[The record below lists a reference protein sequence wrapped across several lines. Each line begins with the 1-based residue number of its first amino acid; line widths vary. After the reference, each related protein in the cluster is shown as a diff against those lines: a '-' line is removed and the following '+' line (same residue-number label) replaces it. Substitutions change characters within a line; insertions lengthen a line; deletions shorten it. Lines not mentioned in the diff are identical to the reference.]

1 MTQQEFTS
9 RTLVEVS
16 TEEFWAINEVYN
28 HCNLDKDEFCKLWR
42 KMNASRVAEAKAKA
56 KAQAEQERIFSKT
69 HTLILKLTCNGNAYH
84 TDWYYRTPVTKMLN
98 ASDCKFLEEQG
109 FNYKNDEYGAIVFP
123 YDLVYD
129 LKKSLALV

>member
-84 TDWYYRTPVTKMLN
+84 TDWYYRTPVTKILN
-98 ASDCKFLEEQG
+98 ASECKFLEEQG
-109 FNYKNDEYGAIVFP
+109 FAYKNNEYGGIVLP
-123 YDLVYD
+123 YELVFD

>member
-28 HCNLDKDEFCKLWR
+28 NSDIDKDEFCKMWR
-42 KMNASRVAEAKAKA
+42 KMNASRVAAA
-56 KAQAEQERIFSKT
+56 KAQAKAQAKQERIFAKT
-69 HTLILKLTCNGNAYH
+69 SDLILKLTCNSNAYH
-84 TDWYYRTPVTKMLN
+84 TDWYYRTPVTNMLN

-109 FNYKNDEYGAIVFP
+109 FNYKRNEFGGIVLP
-123 YDLVYD
+123 YELVFD

>member
-28 HCNLDKDEFCKLWR
+28 NSDIDKDEFCKLWR
-42 KMNASRVAEAKAKA
+42 KMNASRVAEAKAQA
-56 KAQAEQERIFSKT
+56 KAQAKQERIFAKISD
-69 HTLILKLTCNGNAYH
+69 LILKLTCKNTAFG
-84 TDWYYRTPVTKMLN
+84 TTWYYRTPVTKMLN

>member
-1 MTQQEFTS
+1 MTQQEFSS

-28 HCNLDKDEFCKLWR
+28 HSDLNKDEFCKLWR
-42 KMNASRVAEAKAKA
+42 KMNASRVAEAKAQA
-56 KAQAEQERIFSKT
+56 KAQAEQERVFAKT
-69 HTLILKLTCNGNAYH
+69 HTLILKLTCNNTAFG
-84 TDWYYRTPVTKMLN
+84 TTWYYRIPAIKMLN

-109 FNYKNDEYGAIVFP
+109 INYKNDEYGAIVFP
-123 YDLVYD
+123 YDLVYE

>member
-42 KMNASRVAEAKAKA
+42 KMNASRVAEAKAQA
-56 KAQAEQERIFSKT
+56 KAQAEQERTAGKLWRIAEK
-69 HTLILKLTCNGNAYH
+69 LVLKSRRKGQE
-84 TDWYYRTPVTKMLN
+84 WYMISR
-98 ASDCKFLEEQG
+98 ASDILNFAEKCFLDEQKIRYSYNQWG
-109 FNYKNDEYGAIVFP
+109 GYITP
-123 YDLVYD
+123 SSLVYD
-129 LKKSLALV
+129 IKVRLNIA

>member
-28 HCNLDKDEFCKLWR
+28 NSDIDKDEFCKLWR
-42 KMNASRVAEAKAKA
+42 KMNANRVAEAKAKA

-84 TDWYYRTPVTKMLN
+84 TDWYYRTPVTKILN

>member
-1 MTQQEFTS
+1 MTHQEFTS

-28 HCNLDKDEFCKLWR
+28 HSDLDKDEFCKMWC
-42 KMNASRVAEAKAKA
+42 KMNSSRVADAKAQI

-69 HTLILKLTCNGNAYH
+69 HAIILKLTCNNNAFG
-84 TDWYYRTPVTKMLN
+84 TTWYYNIPATKILN
-98 ASDCKFLEEQG
+98 ASDRKFLDEQG
-109 FNYKNDEYGAIVFP
+109 FAYKSNEYGGTVLP
-123 YDLVYD
+123 YELVYD